1 MPALRFR
8 RHPSFQ
14 FGVIFVALT
23 LGPAAWAQSAT
34 NSADDFQR
42 VAQQAASAREGG
54 MSEDAIRF
62 YRRAVEIRPDWDEGW
77 WYLGSLYYDTDH
89 HAQAIPAFK
98 KLIELNPK
106 LGLAWDLLGLSEFET
121 KDYANSLVHLERG
134 QELGL
139 GDNPEAVKVAKYH
152 IALLLNLNGQFAKAA
167 ELLKSGFEPEHL
179 PDQIKVA
186 LGMALLRIPLL
197 PNQVDPSKDALIH
210 AASETT
216 ALLAQNNLD
225 QALKS
230 FEQMLKDYPDTP
242 YLHYE
247 YASALAS
254 ASRYDEAETQ
264 LRAEMRITP
273 RSPLAHIRMASFAL
287 SRNHPR
293 EALQSAD
300 RAIELAPQSRA
311 AREMKRQA
319 LIAIGKSEEA
329 AKEAKTLSDLPSEAG
344 EIDIN
349 VARAYARGTTAAQT
363 RPGQTAERN
372 PVGVDNNGD
381 KSPAFAEL
389 ANQARAA
396 QQAGN
401 TDDSIRFY
409 QSALKL
415 RPDWEEG
422 WANVGMLYFSS
433 SQYADAIPA
442 LKSTVGLNPKRSDAW
457 ALLGLSEFE
466 LKDYQNS
473 LLHLARAQ
481 ELGLAG
487 NAAAVR
493 IAKYHIAA
501 LLNRNGEFEKAMDL
515 LIPEVGPGPAAD
527 KIKLA
532 LGLAL
537 LRIPILPDQISTDK
551 SALIQSAGQAAALL
565 SESRYDQAFPILQRM
580 LTENPDTPYLH
591 YAYGSALASLSR
603 YDEAVAQ
610 LQEEIRINP
619 TTALP
624 YIRVASIALLLH
636 RPKDALPSGE
646 RAVALAP
653 QSAEAHYVL
662 GRIMIDM
669 GEAGQAVKELE
680 SASKLAPNSPEVHF
694 NLARAYSKAKLPE
707 QAEKERAIFTRL
719 NAQAERQKNVR
730 GDQARVVGSRD
741 RGGLTPPETGVAEPL
756 PE

>member
-1 MPALRFR
+1 MPALRFH
-8 RHPSFQ
+8 RHRSFRS
-14 FGVIFVALT
+14 GAIFVALMLQLT
-23 LGPAAWAQSAT
+23 ALAQSGA
-34 NSADDFQR
+34 NSADDFQHI
-42 VAQQAASAREGG
+42 AQQAAAAREAG

-62 YRRAVEIRPDWDEGW
+62 YQRAVKIRPDWDEGW

-89 HAQAIPAFK
+89 YDQAIPAFK
-98 KLIELNPK
+98 KLVELNPK

-121 KDYANSLVHLERG
+121 KDYTNSLVHLERG

-139 GDNPEAVKVAKYH
+139 EDNPEAVKVAKYH
-152 IALLLNLNGQFAKAA
+152 IALLFNLNGQFAKAT
-167 ELLKSGFEPEHL
+167 EILTSGFEREHL

-210 AASETT
+210 AASETA
-216 ALLAQNNLD
+216 ALLAQNNLE
-225 QALKS
+225 QAMQS
-230 FEQMLKDYPDTP
+230 FQKVLKDYPDTP
-242 YLHYE
+242 YLHYQ

-254 ASRYDEAETQ
+254 ASRYDEAEAQ

-273 RSPLAHIRMASFAL
+273 GSALPYLGIASIGL
-287 SRNHPR
+287 QRNHR
-293 EALQSAD
+293 QDALQSAE
-300 RAIELAPQSRA
+300 RAVGLAPQSRA
-311 AREMKRQA
+311 AHEMKRQA
-319 LIAIGKSEEA
+319 LIALGKSEEA
-329 AKEAKTLSDLPSEAG
+329 AKEAKTLSDLPSEAA
-344 EIDIN
+344 EIDVN
-349 VARAYARGTTAAQT
+349 VARAYARGTAAPRTRPEQTPEQDPGAVGNTEDKSATFAQLAAQATAAQQSG
-363 RPGQTAERN
+363 RP
-372 PVGVDNNGD
+372 
-381 KSPAFAEL
+381 
-389 ANQARAA
+389 
-396 QQAGN
+396 
-401 TDDSIRFY
+401 DDSIRFY
-409 QSALKL
+409 QSALEI

-422 WANVGMLYFSS
+422 WANLGMLYFSS
-433 SQYADAIPA
+433 SRYADAIPV
-442 LKSTVGLNPKRSDAW
+442 LKTTVGLNPRRSDAW

-466 LKDYQNS
+466 SKDYQNS
-473 LLHLARAQ
+473 LLHLTRAQ

-501 LLNRNGEFEKAMDL
+501 LLNLNGEFEKAMDL

-537 LRIPILPDQISTDK
+537 LRIPLLPDQIAPGK
-551 SALIQSAGQAAALL
+551 SGLIQSAGEAAALL
-565 SESRYDQAFPILQRM
+565 SESRYDQAFPILQQM
-580 LTENPDTPYLH
+580 LKENPDTPYLH

-610 LQEEIRINP
+610 LREETRINP
-619 TTALP
+619 GTALP
-624 YIRVASIALLLH
+624 YIRMASIALLLH
-636 RPKDALPSGE
+636 RPQDALPSGE
-646 RAVALAP
+646 RAVVLAP

-662 GRIMIDM
+662 GRIMLEM

-694 NLARAYSKAKLPE
+694 NLARAYTKAKLPE

-719 NAQAERQKNVR
+719 NTQAERQKSAR
-730 GDQARVVGSRD
+730 GDHSHVVGSRD
-741 RGGLTPPETGVAEPL
+741 RGGLTPPETGVAGPL

>member
-8 RHPSFQ
+8 RHPRFQ
-14 FGVIFVALT
+14 FGVIFVALMF
-23 LGPAAWAQSAT
+23 GSAALAQSGSS
-34 NSADDFQR
+34 SADDFQR
-42 VAQQAASAREGG
+42 IAQQAATAREGG

-89 HAQAIPAFK
+89 YAQAIPAFQ

-106 LGLAWDLLGLSEFET
+106 LGLAWDLLGLSEYET
-121 KDYANSLVHLERG
+121 KDYTNSLVHLKRG

-139 GDNPEAVKVAKYH
+139 EDNPEAVKVAKYH
-152 IALLLNLNGQFAKAA
+152 IALLLNLNGQFVKAT
-167 ELLKSGFEPEHL
+167 EVLKSGFEREHL
-179 PDQIKVA
+179 PDQIKIA

-210 AASETT
+210 AASETA
-216 ALLAQNNLD
+216 ALLAQNNLE

-247 YASALAS
+247 YGSTLAS

-264 LRAEMRITP
+264 LRAEMRIMP
-273 RSPLAHIRMASFAL
+273 RSALPHIRMASFAL
-287 SRNHPR
+287 QRNHPR
-293 EALQSAD
+293 EALQSAEQ
-300 RAIELAPQSRA
+300 AIGLAPQSRA
-311 AREMKRQA
+311 AHEMKRQA
-319 LIAIGKSEEA
+319 LLALGKSEEA
-329 AKEAKTLSDLPSEAG
+329 AKEAKTLGDLPSEAG
-344 EIDIN
+344 EIDVD
-349 VARAYARGTTAAQT
+349 VARAYARGTTGSQT
-363 RPGQTAERN
+363 RPEQTAEKN
-372 PVGVDNNGD
+372 LVGVGNNAD
-381 KSPAFAEL
+381 KSREFAEL
-389 ANQARAA
+389 ADQARAA
-396 QQAGN
+396 QQAGR
-401 TDDSIRFY
+401 TEDAIRFC

-422 WANVGMLYFSS
+422 WANLGMLYFSS
-433 SQYADAIPA
+433 SQYAEAIPA
-442 LKSTVGLNPKRSDAW
+442 LETTVGLNPKRSEAW

-466 LKDYQNS
+466 RKDYQNS
-473 LLHLARAQ
+473 LLHLTRAQ

-493 IAKYHIAA
+493 IARYHIAA
-501 LLNRNGEFEKAMDL
+501 LLNLNGEFEKAMDL
-515 LIPEVGPGPAAD
+515 LVPEVGPGPAAD

-537 LRIPILPDQISTDK
+537 LRIPLLPDQITADNSW
-551 SALIQSAGQAAALL
+551 LIQSAGESAALL
-565 SESRYDQAFPILQRM
+565 SESRYDQAFPVLQQM
-580 LTENPDTPYLH
+580 LRENPATPYLH

-603 YDEAVAQ
+603 YDEAEAQ
-610 LQEEIRINP
+610 LREETRINP
-619 TTALP
+619 NTALP
-624 YIRVASIALLLH
+624 YIRMASIALLLH

-662 GRIMIDM
+662 GRIMIEM

-694 NLARAYSKAKLPE
+694 NLARAYTKAKLPD
-707 QAEKERAIFTRL
+707 QAERERAIFTRL
-719 NAQAERQKNVR
+719 NAEAERQKNMR
-730 GDQARVVGSRD
+730 GDQAHVVGSRD
-741 RGGLTPPETGVAEPL
+741 RGGLTPPETGVAGPL